1 MLHLGERG
9 GSQRCQ
15 IFFSHFRRQRNHS
28 GFWYPSLGPL
38 REQCALFTPEPSLQ
52 PAHSRVPTMLSVWCP
67 SQILS
72 SALCVWWEHHDCSL
86 SPFES
91 GCTYHCVLLTFTSV
105 LISCHPRSFFVV
117 SCFIPFV
124 CECPPDIF
132 FVSLHN
138 QVPNISGVRRTS
150 VSFLRF
156 TISRFSSSSSRLALV
171 ASLCTHGDDGKVF
184 VRAPSGVRSF
194 LAFHL

>member
-1 MLHLGERG
+1 MHVSLRFAHVHL
-9 GSQRCQ
+9 S
-15 IFFSHFRRQRNHS
+15 
-28 GFWYPSLGPL
+28 
-38 REQCALFTPEPSLQ
+38 
-52 PAHSRVPTMLSVWCP
+52 SRLSP
-67 SQILS
+67 SQ
-72 SALCVWWEHHDCSL
+72 EG
-86 SPFES
+86 F
-91 GCTYHCVLLTFTSV
+91 
-105 LISCHPRSFFVV
+105 FFVV